1 MKIRNGFVSNS
12 SSSSF
17 IIMKDKLSAE
27 QIKAILENDYKD
39 QPWPEPWDI
48 NETETSL
55 EGSTSMDNYDMML
68 FLSKI
73 GVEDKNISLDS
84 DNMDDWL

>member
-1 MKIRNGFVSNS
+1 VKIRNGFVSNS

-48 NETETSL
+48 NET
-55 EGSTSMDNYDMML
+55 
-68 FLSKI
+68 
-73 GVEDKNISLDS
+73 
-84 DNMDDWL
+84 